1 MTVRYRLLFTGVL
14 AAASGCLVAPAM
26 AHAATAV
33 RYANCAAMQRVY
45 PHGVGLPGA
54 RDHVTGKTRPVT
66 TFKVSKPIYTANTR
80 LDGDKDHVACERR

>member
-1 MTVRYRLLFTGVL
+1 MTG
-14 AAASGCLVAPAM
+14 G
-26 AHAATAV
+26 
-33 RYANCAAMQRVY
+33 QVY

-54 RDHVTGKTRPVT
+54 RDHVTGKTKPVT